1 MDYGIIPAR
10 LPKTAWRIAGYELG
24 ALKELAKRILPAPVR
39 RWMRVTHVRVSERPP
54 FNMVRWGSLR
64 RVTPIHSGWGVG
76 RGNYID
82 RYYIERYLEQN
93 ATCIRGRVLE
103 VTVNDYTVRFGGN
116 RVTKSDVLDMRPDYP
131 LATIVADLTD
141 AGDIP
146 SDSFDCVILTQ
157 VLNFIYDVKAAIR
170 TIHRILKPGGC
181 VLVSVAGISQM
192 AHEEMEYCGDY
203 WRFTGISL
211 RRLFEEVFPPTNVTV
226 EAHGNVL
233 TAIAFLHGLALE
245 ELHSDELDYRDP
257 NFEVSVLLKA
267 VKP

>member
-1 MDYGIIPAR
+1 LERAEN
-10 LPKTAWRIAGYELG
+10 ELG
-24 ALKELAKRILPAPVR
+24 ALKELAKRILPAPFR
-39 RWMRVTHVRVSERPP
+39 RWMRVTHVRVSEWPP
-54 FNMVRWGSLR
+54 YKMVNWGSLR

-93 ATCIRGRVLE
+93 AECIRGRVLE
-103 VTVNDYTVRFGGN
+103 VTENEYTIRYGGN
-116 RVTKSDVLDMRPDYP
+116 RVTKSDVLDIRPDHP
-131 LATIVADLTD
+131 AATIVADLTV
-141 AGDIP
+141 GEEIP

-157 VLNFIYDVKAAIR
+157 VLNFIYDAKAAIR

-203 WRFTGISL
+203 WRFTSVSL
-211 RRLFEEVFPPTNVTV
+211 RRLFEEVFPAANVTV

-233 TAIAFLHGLALE
+233 AAIAFLHGIAVE
-245 ELHSDELDYRDP
+245 EVRREDLDYNDR
-257 NFEVSVLLKA
+257 NFELSVLLKA
-267 VKP
+267 VKPVV